1 LRPSLIFA
9 PFQSEGVTTR
19 VRVEERSWAATVL
32 ADVDRSCGQFAAA
45 LHSTE
50 WQTYAT
56 LTLLIVLTALLFPP
70 KDDPDQV

>member
-1 LRPSLIFA
+1 MGGNLS
-9 PFQSEGVTTR
+9 
-19 VRVEERSWAATVL
+19 VL

-56 LTLLIVLTALLFPP
+56 LTLLIVLTALDR
-70 KDDPDQV
+70 KSVV